1 MALLCP
7 TKPSIYS
14 CRSNLNLKF
23 AFLMIFEIFEYLRL
37 EKKILTT
44 YLKSHLFLHYQQTL
58 QLVLMISTEKN
69 KLEMRWSFDCV
80 GVEYNFWK
88 MFMEC
93 GKAVLSNHFDSP
105 LSQKLCCNKA
115 VLPKHAENV
124 RPLIYIQAVQA
135 VGTNQ
140 CLGPRHF

>member
-14 CRSNLNLKF
+14 RRSNLNLKF
-23 AFLMIFEIFEYLRL
+23 AFLMIFEIFECLRL

-69 KLEMRWSFDCV
+69 KLEMRWIV
-80 GVEYNFWK
+80 WE
-88 MFMEC
+88 
-93 GKAVLSNHFDSP
+93 SNIIFERCLWNAAKQFFQTTLIP
-105 LSQKLCCNKA
+105 LSRKSFAAIKLCCQF
-115 VLPKHAENV
+115 PFKHAENV
-124 RPLIYIQAVQA
+124 GPLDIHSSSP
-135 VGTNQ
+135 N
-140 CLGPRHF
+140 